1 MAPEWRLPHWLPVL
15 RAEEVYASSGETPDL
30 CYFPVPC
37 LPPPQA
43 TEALL
48 LLGKEQEGLWH
59 GGKLWRIE
67 PCGWSLQ
74 LLSGKTY

>member
-1 MAPEWRLPHWLPVL
+1 MRVQVKQQTYAPF
-15 RAEEVYASSGETPDL
+15 L
-30 CYFPVPC
+30 CLAC
-37 LPPPQA
+37 HLPQA

-59 GGKLWRIE
+59 QGKLWRIE
-67 PCGWSLQ
+67 PCGWRLQ